1 VTEIWQLYFGLM
13 FIAVVMFAP
22 GGLAGLLMMHAPLLR
37 GRVLHRLVAPY
48 ALLLIA
54 ASIAGAGA
62 ILAIELT
69 HHLMAKSA
77 DGTVMR
83 LLGVSLDVAAAGP
96 WLVAA
101 ALAAV
106 GAVLT
111 RSAWPMAAGTL
122 NDAITAAQAE
132 GRS

>member
-1 VTEIWQLYFGLM
+1 
-13 FIAVVMFAP
+13 
-22 GGLAGLLMMHAPLLR
+22 
-37 GRVLHRLVAPY
+37 
-48 ALLLIA
+48 LLLAA
-54 ASIAGAGA
+54 ASIAGVGA

-83 LLGVSLDVAAAGP
+83 LFGVSLDVAAAGP

-101 ALAAV
+101 TLAAV
-106 GAVLT
+106 GAALT
-111 RSAWPMAAGTL
+111 RSAWPMAARTL
-122 NDAITAAQAE
+122 NDAMAAAQAE